1 MVGKKRSASVFV
13 PAAPASPVPNL
24 EEKHTE
30 KAVEAIAAPT
40 TLTAIPS
47 EEAPPAEGKPVLTG
61 RAHSLFFTPEDDSRE
76 FPDVCREVQGYIV
89 ANYSTLMTGESD
101 SREQIKRYAAKYV
114 QDKRIAVKG
123 MTMDELIDAIYSE
136 MAEYGFLTKYIF
148 GSGIEEIDVN
158 PLIVCEKGAFAADA
172 LIRRRSL

>member
-1 MVGKKRSASVFV
+1 MLGKKRSASVFT

-30 KAVEAIAAPT
+30 KAVEAIAAPAA
-40 TLTAIPS
+40 LTAIPS

-76 FPDVCREVQGYIV
+76 FPDVCREVQGYIA

-123 MTMDELIDAIYSE
+123 MVDR
-136 MAEYGFLTKYIF
+136 
-148 GSGIEEIDVN
+148 SGIAGLRGTGCSDRGTIRQQV
-158 PLIVCEKGAFAADA
+158 
-172 LIRRRSL
+172 RRRSRAGNAVVF